1 MFLNKIMRLTFTISC
16 FFLFLACNKHKQ
28 NVNNGDTPKSGVSLN
43 FVENREFESGFSS
56 QNIQIEVIDK
66 EEYICF
72 SDFFTSKKIHI
83 YNLKT
88 EEEIWVDLKTMID
101 FGFKIAGIEILSL
114 DTILVLT
121 QYRNQLFFLNRD
133 GVIWKYIDFNP
144 QLEEIGGYELWSGK
158 TPFMFNDTTAIFP
171 ISLVAESE
179 INKTLS
185 EDDFYKKYYSGPNLF
200 KVDNIF
206 DEDLNC
212 NAGLYDLYNNFT
224 DKYFLAIEGKYFTY
238 LNDFIYFFSNYSDTI
253 YQVDPVSLKLVRK
266 VKINSTFG
274 KAYMKPV
281 TRKLQKEN
289 NTALNSNFKENMSIN
304 SIVYIT
310 EKEQYWVVVRHAE
323 KEGSNRPWSVVV
335 LDSAFNELDEF
346 TLDHDNLNL
355 NIRSYSDGLFI
366 PVNRDKIQKDLRF
379 KVNVLAQYEY
389 E

>member
-1 MFLNKIMRLTFTISC
+1 M
-16 FFLFLACNKHKQ
+16 
-28 NVNNGDTPKSGVSLN
+28 
-43 FVENREFESGFSS
+43 
-56 QNIQIEVIDK
+56 
-66 EEYICF
+66 
-72 SDFFTSKKIHI
+72 
-83 YNLKT
+83 
-88 EEEIWVDLKTMID
+88 
-101 FGFKIAGIEILSL
+101 
-114 DTILVLT
+114 
-121 QYRNQLFFLNRD
+121 
-133 GVIWKYIDFNP
+133 
-144 QLEEIGGYELWSGK
+144 
-158 TPFMFNDTTAIFP
+158 
-171 ISLVAESE
+171 
-179 INKTLS
+179 
-185 EDDFYKKYYSGPNLF
+185 
-200 KVDNIF
+200 
-206 DEDLNC
+206 
-212 NAGLYDLYNNFT
+212 YNNFT